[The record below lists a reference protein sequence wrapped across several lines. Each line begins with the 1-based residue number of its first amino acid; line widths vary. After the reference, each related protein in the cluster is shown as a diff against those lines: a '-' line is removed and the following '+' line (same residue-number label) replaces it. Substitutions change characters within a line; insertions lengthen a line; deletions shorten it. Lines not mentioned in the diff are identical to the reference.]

1 MLRGPRLT
9 APLLAGA
16 DLPRGNDLDGCGHLG
31 EAALGDFIDF
41 FLRTA
46 TDQVRFMTSLVR
58 PREQRARIVGR
69 AVAETEA
76 GALPAGADRLV
87 RETLDGDVA
96 RASVPTIV
104 DKGDRQARR
113 VTAALLET
121 GVLRSSGPKE
131 ALALGLPAGLAPRL
145 LPGLFPSG

>member
-9 APLLAGA
+9 APLLAEA
-16 DLPRGNDLDGCGHLG
+16 DLPRRNDLDGRGHLG
-31 EAALGDFIDF
+31 EAAFGDFTDF
-41 FLRTA
+41 FPRTA

-58 PREQRARIVGR
+58 PRELRARIVGW
-69 AVAETEA
+69 AAAEIEA
-76 GALPAGADRLV
+76 GALPAGADRPV

-104 DKGDRQARR
+104 DKGDRQARW

-121 GVLRSSGPKE
+121 GVLRSSGPNGV
-131 ALALGLPAGLAPRL
+131 LAPGLPAGLAPRL